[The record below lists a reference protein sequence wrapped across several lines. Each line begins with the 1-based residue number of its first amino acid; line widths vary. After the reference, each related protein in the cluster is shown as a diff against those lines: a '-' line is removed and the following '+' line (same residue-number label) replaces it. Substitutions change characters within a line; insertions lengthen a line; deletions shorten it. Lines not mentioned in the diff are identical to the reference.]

1 MKSIG
6 LSAYRFS
13 IAWPRI
19 LPYGRGTV
27 NQKGLDFYSRL
38 VDSLLEADI
47 VPFVTLFHWDLPQAL
62 QNEGGFAAR
71 STAEAFVAFADVVSR
86 CLGDRVSNWIT
97 HNEPSVFAYIGHKF
111 GSHAPGLRDAYTA
124 LRVAHHLLLSHG
136 WSVPVIRANCA
147 AANVGIAMNVNYNQ
161 PASASRCDYAV
172 WQYEYGMWTRWF
184 LDPLYGRDYPPDLVR
199 REIEKGELPG
209 SGLDFVEEGDLAA
222 IAVPTDFLGINYY
235 TRQLSRDNSVPEEEN
250 LPVTAALSSDDAE
263 NWQEMEGWE
272 VYPEGLFNVLSWLY
286 FEYQPQ
292 AIYITE
298 NGASWSDA
306 PDNQGRVK
314 DTRRIRFLERHLL
327 SARRAIQSGI
337 PLRGYFAWSLLD
349 NFEWGYGFK
358 QRFGLVWV
366 DFETQKRILK
376 DSALWYRD
384 LIHKDLEAGS

>member
-1 MKSIG
+1 
-6 LSAYRFS
+6 
-13 IAWPRI
+13 
-19 LPYGRGTV
+19 
-27 NQKGLDFYSRL
+27 
-38 VDSLLEADI
+38 
-47 VPFVTLFHWDLPQAL
+47 
-62 QNEGGFAAR
+62 
-71 STAEAFVAFADVVSR
+71 
-86 CLGDRVSNWIT
+86 
-97 HNEPSVFAYIGHKF
+97 
-111 GSHAPGLRDAYTA
+111 
-124 LRVAHHLLLSHG
+124 
-136 WSVPVIRANCA
+136 
-147 AANVGIAMNVNYNQ
+147 MNVNYNQ